1 MPKLNTLDL
10 VGDAQH
16 VLVYGA
22 PKTGKTELVGR
33 LSKHFDLFWIDLE
46 NGSTTLTK
54 LPLEQQMKV
63 DLYRI
68 NDTPKKPVGIVSALK
83 IFEGKTTLCEV
94 HGKTNCALC
103 KKANDQEKN
112 PIYPIDIHNQTRDTI
127 VVLDSLTQL
136 SASALN
142 HVLNLDGIENSS
154 RAEVTFNHYG
164 VSNILLTNLMT
175 MIQNSRVH
183 VVCISHET
191 NVVHDDKSEKITPT
205 LGTKNLSRGCAK
217 YFDHV
222 VLMEIKN
229 KKHTGMS
236 SSVATNNK
244 IGGSR
249 LDIDISMKDGLA
261 PFFGIAPTVSK
272 DKPALA
278 AKPKVSS
285 TTVTPSKPKLKFN

>member
-68 NDTPKKPVGIVSALK
+68 NATPKKPVGIVSALK

-103 KKANDQEKN
+103 
-112 PIYPIDIHNQTRDTI
+112 
-127 VVLDSLTQL
+127 
-136 SASALN
+136 
-142 HVLNLDGIENSS
+142 S